1 LEYLRK
7 FILNYLK
14 NHKILKGGEKID
26 VKLLTIKNLS
36 KHFGGLKAVDN
47 FSLELK
53 GGEIVGLIGPNGA
66 GKTTIF
72 NLLTGVY
79 QPDSG
84 EIVFMGKNI
93 KKFRPYDICFQ
104 GIGRT
109 FQVVKPFLNRT
120 VLYNVMVGSFLR
132 TNDIKKAKEEAIEV
146 LKFTGLINKRD
157 LFGRNLTIPD
167 RKRIEIARALATK
180 PKLLL
185 LDEAMAG
192 LNQTETQ
199 EAIALI
205 RKIQKEKKI
214 TIFLIEHVMQVVMS
228 LSERIAV
235 LHHGEKIAEGTPK
248 EISFNENVIKAYLG
262 EEYVTT

>member
-1 LEYLRK
+1 M
-7 FILNYLK
+7 
-14 NHKILKGGEKID
+14 KILD
-26 VKLLTIKNLS
+26 IKNLS
-36 KHFGGLKAVDN
+36 VSFGGLKAVDD
-47 FSLELK
+47 FGLELK
-53 GGEIVGLIGPNGA
+53 YGEIVGLIGPNGA

-79 QPDSG
+79 TPSSG

-93 KKFRPYDICFQ
+93 KNLKPYDICSQ

-132 TNDIKKAKEEAIEV
+132 TNDIKKAEEEAIEI
-146 LKFTGLINKRD
+146 LKFTGLINKKD
-157 LFGRNLTIPD
+157 LYGKNLTIPD

-185 LDEAMAG
+185 LDETMAG
-192 LNQTETQ
+192 LNSTETI
-199 EAIALI
+199 EAIKLI
-205 RKIQKEKKI
+205 KKIREEKKI
-214 TIFLIEHVMQVVMS
+214 TILLIEHIMQVIMA
-228 LSERIAV
+228 LSDRIAV
-235 LHHGEKIAEGTPK
+235 LNYGKKIAEGTPK
-248 EISFNENVIKAYLG
+248 QISTDEKVIKAYLG

>member
-1 LEYLRK
+1 M
-7 FILNYLK
+7 LK
-14 NHKILKGGEKID
+14 RGEKID
-26 VKLLTIKNLS
+26 MKLLTIKNLS
-36 KHFGGLKAVDN
+36 KRFGGLMAVDD

-79 QPDSG
+79 QPDLG

-93 KKFRPYDICFQ
+93 KNLKPYDICFQ

-109 FQVVKPFLNRT
+109 FQIVKPFLNRT
-120 VLYNVMVGSFLR
+120 VLYNVMVGSFLW
-132 TNDIKKAKEEAIEV
+132 TNDIKKAEEEAIEV
-146 LKFTGLINKRD
+146 LKFIGLINKKD
-157 LFGRNLTIPD
+157 LLGKNLTIPD

-185 LDEAMAG
+185 LDETMAG
-192 LNQTETQ
+192 LNPTETE
-199 EAIALI
+199 EAIVLV
-205 RKIQKEKKI
+205 RKMQEEKKL
-214 TIFLIEHVMQVVMS
+214 TVLLIEHVMQVVMS

-235 LHHGEKIAEGTPK
+235 LNHGRKIAEGTPQ
-248 EISFNENVIKAYLG
+248 EVSCNENVIKAYLG

>member
-1 LEYLRK
+1 MK
-7 FILNYLK
+7 VLN
-14 NHKILKGGEKID
+14 
-26 VKLLTIKNLS
+26 IKNLS
-36 KHFGGLKAVDN
+36 VSFGGLKAVDD
-47 FSLELK
+47 FGLELK
-53 GGEIVGLIGPNGA
+53 NGEIVGLIGPNGA

-93 KKFRPYDICFQ
+93 KNLRSYDICSQ

-120 VLYNVMVGSFLR
+120 VLYNVMVGSFLW
-132 TNDIKKAKEEAIEV
+132 TNDIKKAEEEAIEI
-146 LKFTGLINKRD
+146 LKFTGLINKKD
-157 LFGRNLTIPD
+157 LYGKNLTIPD

-185 LDEAMAG
+185 LDETMAG
-192 LNQTETQ
+192 LNPTETI
-199 EAIALI
+199 EAITLI
-205 RKIQKEKKI
+205 KKIKEEKKI
-214 TIFLIEHVMQVVMS
+214 TILLIEHIMQVVMT

-235 LHHGEKIAEGTPK
+235 LHHGKKIAEGTPK
-248 EISFNENVIKAYLG
+248 QISTDEKVIKAYLG

>member
-1 LEYLRK
+1 MK
-7 FILNYLK
+7 VLN
-14 NHKILKGGEKID
+14 
-26 VKLLTIKNLS
+26 IKNLS
-36 KHFGGLKAVDN
+36 VSFGGLKAVDD
-47 FSLELK
+47 FGLELK
-53 GGEIVGLIGPNGA
+53 NGEIVGLIGPNGA

-93 KKFRPYDICFQ
+93 KNLRPYDICSQ

-120 VLYNVMVGSFLR
+120 VLYNVMVGSFLW
-132 TNDIKKAKEEAIEV
+132 TNDIKKAEEEAIEI
-146 LKFTGLINKRD
+146 LKFTGLINKKD
-157 LFGRNLTIPD
+157 LYGKNLTLPD

-185 LDEAMAG
+185 LDETMAG
-192 LNQTETQ
+192 LNPTETI
-199 EAIALI
+199 EAITLI
-205 RKIQKEKKI
+205 KKIKEEKKI
-214 TIFLIEHVMQVVMS
+214 TILLIEHIMQVVMT

-235 LHHGEKIAEGTPK
+235 LHHGKKIAEGTPK
-248 EISFNENVIKAYLG
+248 QISTDEKVIKAYLG